1 MRILLALA
9 VLLPL
14 ILLGSSRNATAEEDE
29 CLDVPLG
36 LVARIQAA
44 MEYYDVWLQAPR
56 AVRTY
61 EFGLEAWFVS
71 ADVGGPEFSGNSDM
85 AHWLVTSLDPD
96 TAEIYKID
104 KGHADY
110 LSSLPNAG
118 EAGFDVGFLTEG
130 LGAGQACAMAAA
142 KETGGLGID
151 RKTWEERHG
160 KTKDA
165 SDGFTTT
172 GGAIEFRVKEGRISG
187 ITWTLNEQRPA
198 EEARALSRD
207 LIPDDAL
214 LSGVSAEAPRE
225 TVDQPDIYR
234 SKWLAER
241 FDDDGLWDGSEAGT
255 FSVTYSLDDGGL
267 VESFALDLG
276 ET

>member
-1 MRILLALA
+1 MRVSLSLA
-9 VLLPL
+9 VLLSFVL
-14 ILLGSSRNATAEEDE
+14 SGSPRIATAAEDE
-29 CLDVPLG
+29 CVEVPPG
-36 LVARIQAA
+36 LVARIQAG

-71 ADVGGPEFSGNSDM
+71 ADVGGPEFGDNVDM
-85 AHWLVTSLDPD
+85 AHWLVTSLDPE
-96 TAEIYKID
+96 TAEIYKVD

-110 LSSLPNAG
+110 LSSLPDAG
-118 EAGFDVGFLTEG
+118 EAGFDVGFFTEG
-130 LGAGQACAMAAA
+130 LGAGQECSIAAA

-160 KTKDA
+160 KTKDVA
-165 SDGFTTT
+165 GGFATT
-172 GGAIEFRVKEGRISG
+172 GGAIEFRLKEGRIAG
-187 ITWTLNEQRPA
+187 VTWTLNERRPT
-198 EEARALSRD
+198 EEVRALSRD

-214 LSGVSAEAPRE
+214 LSGASAEAARA
-225 TVDQPDIYR
+225 TVDQPDTYR
-234 SKWLAER
+234 SRWLAGR
-241 FDDDGLWDGSEAGT
+241 FDDKGLWDRGEPGT
-255 FSVTYSLDDGGL
+255 FSVTYNLDDVGL